1 MARLHFDPELLP
13 VDSLGGEEAV
23 ASDRLRD
30 EALRARFLNP
40 PPWSPEITVERL
52 VRPMSGPLTEAAVLL
67 PIVLREENGPTIL
80 FTQRAAHLN
89 DHAGQ
94 ISFPGGRME
103 SYDESAIA
111 TALRETEEEVGI
123 SRSHIDV
130 IGTLP
135 EYHTGTGFRVTPV
148 VGIVKP
154 PFEVNADP
162 FEVAEVFE
170 VPLAFLM
177 DGMHHQRRTAEFV
190 TGNRTFYVMPYDRF
204 FIWGATAGMLRNL
217 FHFLRA

>member
-23 ASDRLRD
+23 TPDRLRD
-30 EALRARFLNP
+30 DALRARFSNP
-40 PPWSPEITVERL
+40 PSWSPEITVERL

-111 TALRETEEEVGI
+111 TALRETEEEVLSLI
-123 SRSHIDV
+123 HI
-130 IGTLP
+130 
-135 EYHTGTGFRVTPV
+135 
-148 VGIVKP
+148 
-154 PFEVNADP
+154 
-162 FEVAEVFE
+162 
-170 VPLAFLM
+170 
-177 DGMHHQRRTAEFV
+177 
-190 TGNRTFYVMPYDRF
+190 
-204 FIWGATAGMLRNL
+204 
-217 FHFLRA
+217 